1 MHELMVT
8 HNILNTALDEA
19 KAARANKIININL
32 IIGELSGVTGES
44 IQFYFNSLSK
54 DTAAEKATI
63 DFKLVPAE
71 LRCRDCS
78 TKFGLEDVQWI
89 CPNCR
94 SSRVEIID
102 GRDCFIE
109 SIDVE

>member
-1 MHELMVT
+1 MVT
-8 HNILNTALDEA
+8 QNILNTALDEA
-19 KAARANKIININL
+19 NTAQANRIININL
-32 IIGELSGVTGES
+32 VVGELSGVVGES
-44 IQFYFNSLSK
+44 VQFYFNFLSK

-78 TKFGLEDVQWI
+78 TNFGLEDVHWI
-89 CPNCR
+89 CPNCQ
-94 SSRVEIID
+94 SSRVEIIN
-102 GRDCFIE
+102 GRDCYVE